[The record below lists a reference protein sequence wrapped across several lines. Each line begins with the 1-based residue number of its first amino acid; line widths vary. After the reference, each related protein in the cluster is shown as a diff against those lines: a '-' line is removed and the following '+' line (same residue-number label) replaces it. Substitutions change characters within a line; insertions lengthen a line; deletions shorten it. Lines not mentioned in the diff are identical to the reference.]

1 MVEVGITEGFRL
13 FQGGQRVPDTF
24 LVNCF
29 ILMQYLSYR
38 SY

>member
-13 FQGGQRVPDTF
+13 FQGGLGVLDAF

-29 ILMQYLSYR
+29 ILMQ
-38 SY
+38 